1 MHETGTAGHAH
12 ADENSRDDGKPRIAF
27 VGAGHVGT
35 VLAVAFDRAGWPVT
49 AVASRDEERR
59 ARFSELV
66 PGARGF
72 AEPNAVLDDA
82 DLIFLTVPDDAVA
95 TTAARL
101 PLYSG
106 QALVHTSGALPAS
119 VLEPAM
125 AAGTSMGSFHP
136 LVAFADFDRALDAL
150 AGATIAIEGDPTLLP
165 VLTELAGS
173 IGARAVALPPGTKSA
188 YHAAAATAAGG
199 AVALLESIARI
210 AAESG
215 FDEETALAVYLPLA
229 RQAMANAESLGI
241 AQSLTGPIVRGDT
254 GTVADH
260 LSFLRR
266 MAPEIVPVYVALARR
281 ELEITRRRGTLSED
295 RLAEL
300 EALLGPTHAGSGQ

>member
-1 MHETGTAGHAH
+1 
-12 ADENSRDDGKPRIAF
+12 
-27 VGAGHVGT
+27 
-35 VLAVAFDRAGWPVT
+35 VLGVAFARAGWPVT
-49 AVASRDEERR
+49 AVASRSEEQRLHF
-59 ARFSELV
+59 AALV
-66 PGARGF
+66 SGARGF

-82 DLIFLTVPDDAVA
+82 DLVFLTVPDDAVA
-95 TTAARL
+95 STAARL
-101 PLYSG
+101 TLYSG

-125 AAGTSMGSFHP
+125 AAGTSLGSFHP
-136 LVAFADFDRALDAL
+136 LVAFADFDRALEAL
-150 AGATIAIEGDPTLLP
+150 AGATVALEGDATLLP

-199 AVALLESIARI
+199 AVALLDAIARI

-229 RQAMANAESLGI
+229 RQALANAESLGI

-260 LSFLRR
+260 LAFLRR
-266 MAPEIVPVYVALARR
+266 TAPEIVPVYVALARR
-281 ELEITRRRGTLSED
+281 ELEMTRRRGALSED

-300 EALLGPTHAGSGQ
+300 EAALGATDAGAPS